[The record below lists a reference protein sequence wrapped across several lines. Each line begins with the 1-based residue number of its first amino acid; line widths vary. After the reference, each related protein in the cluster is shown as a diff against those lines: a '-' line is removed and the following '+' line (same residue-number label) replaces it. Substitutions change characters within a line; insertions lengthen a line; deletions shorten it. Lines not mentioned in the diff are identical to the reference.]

1 MRKLANT
8 MLKATC
14 LIGAMSVVSSGFA
27 EGNENYTRKQWWPS
41 KYGAGDQVGALNL
54 LTQTK
59 VLEAAALIKEGK
71 IFDLGQ
77 VFDEDMPLFAL
88 TPQKRKYTLTVPGA
102 PSWGPLG
109 ENKLVWNEDHI
120 SGHLSQDGTQFDSL
134 SHMGT
139 QLGPNGDL
147 NNIRYYNGHTHSEI
161 GTGRGFT
168 KLGMER
174 VAPIFTRGILL
185 DIVKLRGRNLNCS
198 EEISVEDIK
207 NALSQQG
214 MSEADIHPGDALLYH
229 TGWGRYWKTEND
241 KFNQCAPGLSDKAG
255 DWVVGKNVL
264 LVGTD
269 NWAVEAIPGPDP
281 KKFAPNH
288 QKFLVENGIYII
300 ENMRLDD
307 LVKAEVYEFA
317 FSVGPLALKG
327 ATGSPI
333 RPFAIR

>member
-1 MRKLANT
+1 MSLSTRALLMGLALT
-8 MLKATC
+8 
-14 LIGAMSVVSSGFA
+14 SSAIAFA
-27 EGNENYTRKQWWPS
+27 ESPYEREKWWPA
-41 KYGAGDQVGALNL
+41 KYGADDQRGALNL
-54 LTQTK
+54 LTAAK
-59 VLEAAALIKEGK
+59 VIEASQLITDGK
-71 IFDLGQ
+71 VYDLGQ
-77 VFDEDMPLFAL
+77 VFEEDMPLFAL
-88 TPQKRKYTLTVPGA
+88 TPQERKYTLTVPGA

-139 QLGPNGDL
+139 QLGEHGDL
-147 NNIRYYNGHTHSEI
+147 NKIRYYNGHTHASI

-168 KLGMER
+168 KLGVEH
-174 VAPIFTRGILL
+174 VTPIFTRGVFV
-185 DIVKLRGRNLNCS
+185 DIAKLKGRTLNCS

-207 NALSQQG
+207 RALAQQG
-214 MSEADIHPGDALLYH
+214 LSADSIKPGDALLYH
-229 TGWGRYWKTEND
+229 TGWARYWKTDND
-241 KFNQCAPGLSDKAG
+241 KFNQCAPGLSDAAG
-255 DWVVGKNVL
+255 DWIVTKNVL

-300 ENMRLDD
+300 ENMRFDELIE
-307 LVKAEVYEFA
+307 AGIYEFA
-317 FSVGPLALKG
+317 FSVSPLPLKG